1 MHLIQNRWWYTLI
14 RADMYLIH
22 LQTLIFTDMQ
32 WYESDTHTAATTI
45 WNMCDMN
52 VIQRD
57 THVILMMICD
67 PKILS
72 AWVSRVL
79 YHSYQCV
86 SLCIREVAIHCVD
99 MERYM
104 CDMMLIHI
112 WYTMIHIDT
121 HLIHCWYVCDT
132 HLHLLA
138 HPRGNDVPP
147 KEQEKPPPLAMLSTW
162 WGRSQERSTA
172 CSLGLCLP
180 EDSSLCHCVPQY
192 DRVWYSVIHCD
203 TNVIPSGTGC
213 VSNDCARVGSVLWRR
228 ISAALACISFG
239 QSALQ
244 THISVNLL
252 VSSNIRHV
260 SDDTY
265 ESRISHNIIPYHAC
279 ISFGVSEFSIT
290 CITTYHV
297 VSAVSEILYHRPV
310 SRTPQLSHRDT
321 ADFVIQERE
330 GAAGDM
336 EQKPAIL
343 YQNISEH
350 ITKYHKERAA
360 APISWISRISHCI
373 MMYQRRGITTYDIVW
388 YSVIQCDTKLQTN

>member
-1 MHLIQNRWWYTLI
+1 MIHNDTHWYTSDTLLICVWYTLTPS
-14 RADMYLIH
+14 RTPTRKWCAT
-22 LQTLIFTDMQ
+22 QRTRETPTL
-32 WYESDTHTAATTI
+32 S
-45 WNMCDMN
+45 N
-52 VIQRD
+52 VK
-57 THVILMMICD
+57 HMMR
-67 PKILS
+67 KITG
-72 AWVSRVL
+72 
-79 YHSYQCV
+79 
-86 SLCIREVAIHCVD
+86 EKHC
-99 MERYM
+99 
-104 CDMMLIHI
+104 L
-112 WYTMIHIDT
+112 
-121 HLIHCWYVCDT
+121 
-132 HLHLLA
+132 
-138 HPRGNDVPP
+138 
-147 KEQEKPPPLAMLSTW
+147 
-162 WGRSQERSTA
+162 

-203 TNVIPSGTGC
+203 TDVIPSGTGC
-213 VSNDCARVGSVLWRR
+213 VSDDCAWVGSVLWRR

-388 YSVIQCDTKLQTN
+388 YSVIQCDTKLQTNQTKTTDKPDGPPSSPASWNFS